1 MKLNNKILSI
11 MLLGATAFTGLSITS
26 CVDEPDKY
34 EIAGGTPSI
43 DYVRLCDVTK
53 KDSMLTGA
61 YMGTSICL
69 VGNNL
74 RSITKMLFNDQ
85 QAILN
90 TSMITD
96 HTLIV
101 DVPKTLTDNP
111 TNKIYMYNKD
121 GECTEYDFKTLV
133 PEPVVTSLSNEFAK
147 MAKP

>member
-1 MKLNNKILSI
+1 

-74 RSITKMLFNDQ
+74 RSITKNALQ
-85 QAILN
+85 RPASHLN
-90 TSMITD
+90 TIMITD

-101 DVPKTLTDNP
+101 DVPKTLRQS
-111 TNKIYMYNKD
+111 YQ
-121 GECTEYDFKTLV
+121 
-133 PEPVVTSLSNEFAK
+133 
-147 MAKP
+147 

>member
-1 MKLNNKILSI
+1 MLTFLSLLINIRNLKNRTIMKLNNKILSI

-74 RSITKMLFNDQ
+74 RSI
-85 QAILN
+85 
-90 TSMITD
+90 S
-96 HTLIV
+96 
-101 DVPKTLTDNP
+101 
-111 TNKIYMYNKD
+111 
-121 GECTEYDFKTLV
+121 
-133 PEPVVTSLSNEFAK
+133 
-147 MAKP
+147 

>member
-1 MKLNNKILSI
+1 

-90 TSMITD
+90 TSSYRRRSTHLCSM
-96 HTLIV
+96 
-101 DVPKTLTDNP
+101 
-111 TNKIYMYNKD
+111 
-121 GECTEYDFKTLV
+121 GLV
-133 PEPVVTSLSNEFAK
+133 CPERQVGCFLQQGNR
-147 MAKP
+147 

>member
-1 MKLNNKILSI
+1 MLTFLSLLINIRNLKNRTIMKLNNKILSI

-74 RSITKMLFNDQ
+74 RSITKCSST
-85 QAILN
+85 
-90 TSMITD
+90 TS
-96 HTLIV
+96 
-101 DVPKTLTDNP
+101 
-111 TNKIYMYNKD
+111 
-121 GECTEYDFKTLV
+121 
-133 PEPVVTSLSNEFAK
+133 
-147 MAKP
+147 KPF

>member
-74 RSITKMLFNDQ
+74 RSNEKRRYYVYINNINLWNYG
-85 QAILN
+85 N
-90 TSMITD
+90 TERD
-96 HTLIV
+96 
-101 DVPKTLTDNP
+101 
-111 TNKIYMYNKD
+111 
-121 GECTEYDFKTLV
+121 
-133 PEPVVTSLSNEFAK
+133 
-147 MAKP
+147 